1 MPRATR
7 NAERPT
13 KLPQLTPLSRG
24 SRVVYDASTISDSE
38 DASPEILESSSGGYG
53 NSQLKP
59 QSSDTTELRTPFPHT
74 SPHNTPFR
82 LNFDGARRRTK
93 SKSHPATS
101 GNTPPT
107 RSQALK
113 ASPSC
118 PHLAK
123 SVEAV
128 RSTRLPNISV
138 PCTRLVRNIVKNTK
152 SPGSASAK
160 GREPYFEIVTPAT
173 FNLTFEGVIGKE
185 DEQGDL
191 GDGSSDGGS
200 VLLIEREV
208 TSSPL
213 GSNTEFPDSPPVP
226 SGPSRTD
233 GYHDATSVDQ
243 VEAPLPNPH
252 SRPASPGPLSC
263 GESSSSSP
271 IYSVEE
277 PAIRTPPP
285 RSAPLLAQ
293 PPPRSASLLSQPPPR
308 SASLPSQRTTKCDP
322 APLDAT
328 PTPVHPASAP
338 PTTTATP
345 KAPLSSPSLDT
356 TVQRKK
362 PRPLPTPPTRQQA
375 PTRSHTIPLTTR
387 PNVERDLPPIP
398 VS

>member
-1 MPRATR
+1 MPRAMR
-7 NAERPT
+7 NMERHT
-13 KLPQLTPLSRG
+13 QLPQLTPLGRG
-24 SRVVYDASTISDSE
+24 SRVVYDADTIPNSE
-38 DASPEILESSSGGYG
+38 DASPECLEPLSGGYG
-53 NSQLKP
+53 NPQLKP
-59 QSSDTTELRTPFPHT
+59 QSSDTTELQTPFPHT

-82 LNFDGARRRTK
+82 LNLDGARRRTK

-101 GNTPPT
+101 GNTPTT

-138 PCTRLVRNIVKNTK
+138 PCTRLVRNLVKNTK

-173 FNLTFEGVIGKE
+173 FNLTFEGVVGKE

-208 TSSPL
+208 SSSPL
-213 GSNTEFPDSPPVP
+213 RSNAEFPDSPPVP
-226 SGPSRTD
+226 SGPSHTD
-233 GYHDATSVDQ
+233 GYHDATSVGQ

-252 SRPASPGPLSC
+252 SRPASPEPLSRE
-263 GESSSSSP
+263 ESSSSSP
-271 IYSVEE
+271 VHSVEE
-277 PAIRTPPP
+277 PVRTPPP
-285 RSAPLLAQ
+285 RSAPLLSQ

-308 SASLPSQRTTKCDP
+308 SASLPSQRTTKSDP
-322 APLDAT
+322 TPLDAK
-328 PTPVHPASAP
+328 PTSAHPASAP
-338 PTTTATP
+338 PTTTTIP

-375 PTRSHTIPLTTR
+375 PTRSYTIPLPTR